1 MVNYGSYIF
10 KVQKRGYKMKKILQV
25 QSGMNK
31 GGTEAVIMGWY
42 RNIDTDKYQFDFTN
56 MSKTECSYDNE
67 IKSRGGDVI
76 YLPSRSNVGNIKH
89 CYYLYKCIKENGP
102 YTAVHSHMNFHGG
115 IVALVSKIA
124 GVKNVICHAHNT
136 SDEGKGIKRRLEIFI
151 LQRLMKIYS
160 SKLLA
165 CGKDAGNFVFGKGSK
180 FEVINNAVD
189 TDKFKPMNKVDIDIV
204 KKKYKLED
212 TLVLGHIGRFA
223 KQKNH
228 KFIIS
233 IIEMMKSQ
241 NINFKFILIGDGEL
255 KQEFF
260 DEIKTKN
267 LDEYILYL
275 GLQDNISTWLNVM
288 DIFVFPSLY
297 EGLPVVL
304 VEAQATGLP
313 CIISDK
319 ITKDVDL
326 GLDLIK
332 FLDIENEKQWCD
344 EILNEN
350 NTKIINK
357 ELIYTK
363 MKDNGYIL
371 KDNTDRVIELYEM

>member
-1 MVNYGSYIF
+1 M
-10 KVQKRGYKMKKILQV
+10 QKILQV

-42 RNIDTDKYQFDFTN
+42 RNINTNKYQFDFTN
-56 MSKTECSYDNE
+56 MTKKECAYDKE
-67 IKSRGGDVI
+67 INDNGGKII
-76 YLPSRSNVGNIKH
+76 YLPSRGEVGNIKH
-89 CYYLYKCIKENGP
+89 CYYLYKCIRENGP

-115 IVALVSKIA
+115 IVALIAKIA

-136 SDEGKGIKRRLEIFI
+136 SDEGKGIKRKMEIFV
-151 LQRLMKIYS
+151 LQKLMKIYS

-189 TDKFKPMNKVDIDIV
+189 TNKFKPMKKVDIDIV
-204 KKKYKLED
+204 KKKYKLEN
-212 TLVLGHIGRFA
+212 TLILGHIGRFA
-223 KQKNH
+223 EQKNH

-233 IIEMMKSQ
+233 IIESLKSEK
-241 NINFKFILIGDGEL
+241 INFKFILIGDGEL
-255 KQEFF
+255 KEKFF
-260 DEIKTKN
+260 DEIKSKE
-267 LDEYILYL
+267 LDEYVMYL
-275 GLQDNISTWLNVM
+275 GLQDDISTWLNVM

-313 CIISDK
+313 CLISDK

-332 FLDIENEKQWCD
+332 FLSIDDEKKWA
-344 EILNEN
+344 N
-350 NTKIINK
+350 KIINEENTK
-357 ELIYTK
+357 VNDKDLIYSK
-363 MKDNGYIL
+363 MQNQGYIL
-371 KDNTDRVIELYEM
+371 KENTNRVMEIYTK